1 MSICEP
7 IVFQIAHKT
16 WCINEFGMD
25 ALFLL
30 EGAEKA
36 LLIDTGTCVFDLP
49 ALVRRYTA
57 KPLLVA
63 LTHGHIDHAG
73 GIGWFDK
80 VYLHPDNFD
89 LARSV
94 TPAERRDYVRTMLTM
109 SEDLYALQPEQVTE
123 EAGEPEFYPLT
134 DGMVLHLGGRDVVVY
149 ETPGHTAGSVS
160 FLDVRERI
168 FFTGDACNPNTLLC
182 CREGAG
188 SDRGTVGTLLASARK
203 IERLHP
209 YYDRNYN
216 GHIGYAAHITR
227 MDSMPESLT
236 RDCIELCTG
245 LLEGSRV
252 GTPDDTNPFLG
263 PCLLARNHTMQVL
276 YHPSQLR

>member
-30 EGAEKA
+30 EGEEKA

-49 ALVRRYTA
+49 ALVRRYTD

-80 VYLHPDNFD
+80 VYLHPQDFD

-123 EAGEPEFYPLT
+123 EGSEPEFCPLA
-134 DGMVLHLGGRDVVVY
+134 DGMVLHLGGRDVVAY

-168 FFTGDACNPNTLLC
+168 FFSGDACNPNTLLC
-182 CREGAG
+182 CSEGAG
-188 SDRGTVGTLLASARK
+188 SDRGTVGSLLASAKK
-203 IERLHP
+203 IEGLHP

-227 MDSMPESLT
+227 MDPMPECLT

-245 LLEGSRV
+245 LLDGSRV